1 MDDIYFYALKLL
13 RKRDHSVQ
21 ELREKIEVRFDEAPN
36 EIIDRLIQKNFLN
49 DRRFTENYVARRQD
63 RGKALLREELMN
75 RGIASELIDEIL
87 SKTEW
92 PSLQKALADKMNGW
106 KLGAP
111 LQSRD
116 ATRLFRALLRLGYD
130 EDAIREEI
138 EQLRE
143 P

>member
-1 MDDIYFYALKLL
+1 MNDIYIHALKLL
-13 RKRDHSVQ
+13 RKRDYTVW
-21 ELREKIEVRFDEAPN
+21 ELREKIEARFHEIPD

-49 DRRFTENYVARRQD
+49 DRRFTENYVARRQYQ
-63 RGKALLREELMN
+63 GKALLREELTS
-75 RGIASELIDEIL
+75 RGVASDLIDEIL
-87 SKTEW
+87 SKTAW
-92 PSLQKALADKMNGW
+92 PSLQEALADKMNGW

-111 LQSRD
+111 LQPRD

-130 EDAIREEI
+130 EDAVREEI